1 MKTGAEDTRKKMIAG
16 GLGILALGLVVYQ
29 LYDNLGGTT
38 SAPKPAAPVIVA
50 APTGKTV
57 SGPAAIKVGTTSAQ
71 LDPTL
76 HMEPMLITESL
87 EYSGS
92 GRNIFAP
99 GSPELIAEIPK
110 AQGPARPTYV
120 APPPVATGPPAP
132 PPLPPINLKFF
143 GTATS
148 ANGTRRAFLL
158 NGDDVF
164 VASAGDVVQRRYK
177 IISVDARSISVED
190 LPNSNKQTLPLIGP
204 GN

>member
-1 MKTGAEDTRKKMIAG
+1 MKTGADDKRKKLAAG
-16 GLGILALGLVVYQ
+16 ALGALAVVLVGYQ
-29 LYDNLGGTT
+29 LYDNLGGGTP
-38 SAPKPAAPVIVA
+38 APRPAAPVIVD
-50 APTGKTV
+50 APTGKTG
-57 SGPAAIKVGTTSAQ
+57 SGPAAVKVGTTSAQ

-76 HMEPMLITESL
+76 HMEPMLVTESL
-87 EYSGS
+87 VYSGI

-99 GSPELIAEIPK
+99 GSPEPLPEIPK
-110 AQGPARPTYV
+110 PITTARNDSKPLVFT
-120 APPPVATGPPAP
+120 PPPPTT

-177 IISVDARSISVED
+177 IISVDAKSISVED
-190 LPNSNKQTLPLIGP
+190 LPNNNKQTLPLIG
-204 GN
+204 N